1 MTRPDSATEPP
12 EPPRLRALRR
22 LVTALTV
29 TLMLG
34 IIIIVGLMVW
44 RLGLAG
50 PSVRLPEEII
60 LPEGERLTGWARNAD
75 YVVLI
80 TEDGDGVQR
89 VHLAAPTGEL
99 TGTAVFRSDAE

>member
-1 MTRPDSATEPP
+1 MTRPDTAQEPP

-44 RLGLAG
+44 RLGLSG
-50 PSVRLPEEII
+50 PSVRLPEEIA
-60 LPEGERLTGWARNAD
+60 LPEGERLTGWAQNAENL
-75 YVVLI
+75 VLI
-80 TEDGDGVQR
+80 TEDGAGVQR
-89 VHLAAPTGEL
+89 VHLAGCD
-99 TGTAVFRSDAE
+99 GQISRSATFTQN